1 MPPVL
6 ILSEKAEGDVV
17 DVDDEFLF
25 LNAAAIE
32 SGTYRFG
39 VIGHGSDTSITIE
52 SANHLPCVF
61 QSAEW
66 EGFFVLRSRRM

>member
-1 MPPVL
+1 VYTRTFTGRVVGSGAN
-6 ILSEKAEGDVV
+6 ILG
-17 DVDDEFLF
+17 
-25 LNAAAIE
+25 AAAIE

-39 VIGHGSDTSITIE
+39 VMGHGSDTSITIE
-52 SANHLPCVF
+52 SDNHLPCVF